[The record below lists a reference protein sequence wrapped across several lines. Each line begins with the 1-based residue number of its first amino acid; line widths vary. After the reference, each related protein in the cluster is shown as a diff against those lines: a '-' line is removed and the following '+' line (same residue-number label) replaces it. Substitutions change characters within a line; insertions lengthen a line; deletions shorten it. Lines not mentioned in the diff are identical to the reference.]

1 MRDSSK
7 DYLFMTGCVLVPFA
21 AALLPFTFDTFN
33 NETVCYAM
41 TLLTAASMQ
50 ERLIVLGQILAFALL
65 TQLAGR
71 LYMHIKKG
79 ENVYFVRG
87 FMVLGS
93 LLPLVW
99 LWLDHGS
106 LAPLKGFVF
115 AVILSLRFFNADR
128 NSRCPHSFFLLADLL
143 LYFGYTTACKWTFNF
158 GSALTLSV
166 VCVTLAHILTPFVN
180 AYKESFNNHSG
191 ENASSWTGFACVL
204 LLSAGTAVLS
214 SIVIMYLIGMKS
226 NLLENDE
233 GQIRETLT
241 VILNIVL
248 TLGLTALYF
257 ICFLGLISEN
267 GNGFT
272 TNNNINNS
280 PVTPPKTGSTPAPAK
295 PAKPL
300 NAKEEAEKRAR
311 AYKDAMA
318 ELNRMIGMKSVK
330 TQVQELT
337 NRIKMNKKREELGIM
352 APAPAPHIVFT
363 GNPGTGKTTVAH
375 ILAKLYYGMGLL
387 PEDKL
392 VEAERS
398 SLVAEYVGQT
408 APQVQKKCNEAMGG
422 VLFIDE
428 AYTLAP
434 ADKKSDFGQEAIDT
448 LLKRM
453 EDDRGKFVVIV
464 AGYKNE
470 MQRFID
476 SNPGLKSRFNTYID
490 LPDYNVDELC
500 QICDLLAKKEEKVFT
515 PEAKNCVRQK
525 IETIVAR
532 HDKNFANGRTIREEV
547 FIRAVTNMD
556 NRLSKLSP
564 NQLTKE
570 ALCTILPEDV

>member
-1 MRDSSK
+1 MRDSSI

-33 NETVCYAM
+33 EENVCYAM

-106 LAPLKGFVF
+106 LAPLKGFIL
-115 AVILSLRFFNADR
+115 AAILSLRFFNADR
-128 NSRCPHSFFLLADLL
+128 NSRCPHAFFLIADLL
-143 LYFGYTTACKWTFNF
+143 FYFGFTTAYKWTLNF

-180 AYKESFNNHSG
+180 AYKDDFNNHSDDTTFSLIG
-191 ENASSWTGFACVL
+191 FLCTGL
-204 LLSAGTAVLS
+204 LCILTAVLS
-214 SIVIMYLIGMKS
+214 SLVISNLIGMKT

-233 GQIRETLT
+233 GELRTALV
-241 VILNIVL
+241 VIISIVL

-257 ICFLGLISEN
+257 ICFLGLTSEDDN
-267 GNGFT
+267 VVT
-272 TNNNINNS
+272 TIIKKVDS
-280 PVTPPKTGSTPAPAK
+280 PVVPPKTGSTPAPAK
-295 PAKPL
+295 SAKPL
-300 NAKEEAEKRAR
+300 NAKAEAEKRAR

-337 NRIKMNKKREELGIM
+337 NRIKMNKKREELGIK
-352 APAPAPHIVFT
+352 APAPAIHIVFT
-363 GNPGTGKTTVAH
+363 GNPGTGKTTVAR
-375 ILAKLYYGMGLL
+375 ILAKLFYGIGLL

-392 VEAERS
+392 VEADRS

-434 ADKKSDFGQEAIDT
+434 ADKKSDFGQEVIDT

-453 EDDRGKFVVIV
+453 EDDRGKFVVIA

-490 LPDYNVDELC
+490 IPDYNVDELC
-500 QICDLLAKKEEKVFT
+500 QLCDLFAKAEEKVFT

-532 HDKNFANGRTIREEV
+532 NDKNFANGRTIREEV
-547 FIRAVTNMD
+547 FNRAVTNMD

-564 NQLTKE
+564 DQLTKE